1 MVPTV
6 SHLLALVSST
16 SSPWFPSH
24 HLYAGFRE
32 KLMGDQALMKKEL
45 DNLKR
50 LMGNQ
55 ELKKDDVHKL
65 KGTTGKPW
73 KMAMCSL
80 CFLLLAIV
88 IGWFV
93 MEHMNGEEA
102 FRGLLL
108 SP

>member
-1 MVPTV
+1 
-6 SHLLALVSST
+6 
-16 SSPWFPSH
+16 
-24 HLYAGFRE
+24 
-32 KLMGDQALMKKEL
+32 MGDQALMKQEL